1 MLIFPAIDLKDGMC
15 VRLQK
20 GDYSTAHKVAED
32 PLLTAKSFQEA
43 GATWIHMVDLD
54 GAKAKKPVNSAIVFD
69 VVSHTDLKVEIGGGI
84 RDLQTI
90 EYYLKQ
96 GVARVILGSAA
107 LKNSSLVE
115 QAVKEF
121 GDQIAVGIDA
131 LHGKVAAEGWTDQS
145 QMDYLELAKNMEDKG
160 VSCLIFTDISRDGM
174 LTGPNFDMLST
185 LNQTVSCNVI
195 ASGGVSNL
203 SDIEELRDLDLYGT
217 ICGKALY
224 TGDLSLY
231 QAIVIS
237 RHQA

>member
-20 GDYSTAHKVAED
+20 GDYATAHKVAED
-32 PLLTAKSFQEA
+32 PLLTAKAFQEA

-54 GAKAKKPVNSAIVFD
+54 GAKAKKPVNSDIVFD
-69 VVSHTDLKVEIGGGI
+69 VAANTDLKVEIGGGI

-90 EYYLKQ
+90 EFYLKK
-96 GVARVILGSAA
+96 GVSRVILGSAA
-107 LKNSSLVE
+107 LKNPDLVE
-115 QAVKEF
+115 KAVKQF

-131 LHGKVAAEGWTDQS
+131 LDGKVAAEGWTDQS

-174 LTGPNFDMLST
+174 LTGPNLDMLRT

-203 SDIEELRDLDLYGT
+203 SDIEDLCDLDLYGA

-224 TGDLSLY
+224 TGNLSLY

-237 RHQA
+237 RNRT

>member
-43 GATWIHMVDLD
+43 GAAWIHMVDLD
-54 GAKAKKPVNSAIVFD
+54 GAKAKKPVNFEIVRN

-84 RDLQTI
+84 RDLETI
-90 EYYLKQ
+90 ESYLKH
-96 GVARVILGSAA
+96 GVARVILGSVA
-107 LKNSSLVE
+107 LKNPSLVE

-121 GDQIAVGIDA
+121 GEQIAVGIDA
-131 LHGKVAAEGWTDQS
+131 RNGKVAAEGWTDQS

-174 LTGPNFDMLST
+174 LSGPNLEMLRT
-185 LNQTVSCNVI
+185 LNQTVSCNVV
-195 ASGGVSNL
+195 ASGGVSSL
-203 SDIEELRDLDLYGT
+203 SDIEDLRDLGLYGA

-231 QAIVIS
+231 QAIVVS
-237 RHQA
+237 RGPA